1 VNGDPPAL
9 DRAMLAVRGLDTD
22 AARAKVLAT
31 LRGVRGVVE
40 ATPAGEAQVLV
51 RYDGGEVT
59 VMDLIRAL
67 RRLGFVAGMG

>member
-1 VNGDPPAL
+1 VSAGPAPL
-9 DRAMLAVRGLDTD
+9 DRALLAVRGLDTD

-31 LRGVRGVVE
+31 LRGVAGVVE
-40 ATPAGEAQVLV
+40 ATSVGDAQVLV

>member
-1 VNGDPPAL
+1 VSPEPAAL
-9 DRAMLAVRGLDTD
+9 DRAMLSVRGLDTD
-22 AARAKVLAT
+22 AARDKVLTT
-31 LRGVRGVVE
+31 LRAVAGVVE
-40 ATPAGEAQVLV
+40 ATPVGDAQVMV